1 METSTTFLRRGARR
15 VSGGNRRKS
24 HCTTRGKLCEDDTF
38 SRVSKRVREF
48 QGSRDTSFQKKEM
61 MEMSSSRARARAKG
75 VFLVKFI
82 NMIKDFGMVIQV
94 GFHEVKRI

>member
-48 QGSRDTSFQKKEM
+48 QGSRDTSFQKKEIM
-61 MEMSSSRARARAKG
+61 ARARARAKG

>member
-1 METSTTFLRRGARR
+1 MMWRITSAGR
-15 VSGGNRRKS
+15 
-24 HCTTRGKLCEDDTF
+24 
-38 SRVSKRVREF
+38 
-48 QGSRDTSFQKKEM
+48 SRDTSFQKKEM